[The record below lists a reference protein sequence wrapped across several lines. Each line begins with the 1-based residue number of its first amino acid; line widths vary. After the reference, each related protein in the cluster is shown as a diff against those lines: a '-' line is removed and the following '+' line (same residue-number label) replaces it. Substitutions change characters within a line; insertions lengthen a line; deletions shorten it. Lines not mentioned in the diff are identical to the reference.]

1 MKLTEVQFQY
11 SPGSYSYNQG
21 VRGRHNYNHK
31 TGNRNYNGFGGYHE
45 FTGSE
50 LRLSGFDES
59 GKVRNIDVKEEILD
73 LFSRKRLGES
83 FVNKLNARVPDAVDI
98 TINEDGM
105 VKFSRDV
112 RKALKGKKK

>member
-1 MKLTEVQFQY
+1 M
-11 SPGSYSYNQG
+11 
-21 VRGRHNYNHK
+21 
-31 TGNRNYNGFGGYHE
+31 
-45 FTGSE
+45 
-50 LRLSGFDES
+50 
-59 GKVRNIDVKEEILD
+59 RNIDVKEEILD

-83 FVNKLNARVPDAVDI
+83 FVNKLNTRVPDAVDI